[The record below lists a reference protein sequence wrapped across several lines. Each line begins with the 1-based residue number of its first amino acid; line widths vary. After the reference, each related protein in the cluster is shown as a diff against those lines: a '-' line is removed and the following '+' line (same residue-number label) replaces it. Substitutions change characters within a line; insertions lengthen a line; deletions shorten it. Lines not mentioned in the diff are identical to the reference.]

1 MSDKI
6 LAELIKNQKQN
17 LIEDKKLLFNDFKR
31 LSKHLSK
38 SIFNE
43 KECSLW
49 NKNNYNLYIFFYL
62 NKRKYSLHRLLY
74 YNFIGPIKDSEYIK
88 FYCNNKG
95 ICCNIY
101 HIYISNN
108 NNQLNNIP
116 LIECNECNEYNENNI
131 IDNNKYFL
139 KQLDNLELD
148 NTSLIQQ
155 NEKNINNLELDNK
168 SSIQQNEKNNL
179 KIIVNF

>member
-6 LAELIKNQKQN
+6 LSELVKNQKQN
-17 LIEDKKLLFNDFKR
+17 LSEDKKLLFNDFKR

-38 SIFNE
+38 SIFNK

-62 NKRKYSLHRLLY
+62 NKKKYSLHRLLY

-88 FYCNNKG
+88 FSCNNKG

-101 HIYISNN
+101 HIYIINN
-108 NNQLNNIP
+108 N
-116 LIECNECNEYNENNI
+116 E
-131 IDNNKYFL
+131 
-139 KQLDNLELD
+139 
-148 NTSLIQQ
+148 SLIQQ
-155 NEKNINNLELDNK
+155 NENHININ
-168 SSIQQNEKNNL
+168 KNTL

>member
-62 NKRKYSLHRLLY
+62 NKKKYSLHRLLY

-108 NNQLNNIP
+108 NNQVNNIP
-116 LIECNECNEYNENNI
+116 IQCDENNI
-131 IDNNKYFL
+131 TYLKNHNNL
-139 KQLDNLELD
+139 DLDNK
-148 NTSLIQQ
+148 S
-155 NEKNINNLELDNK
+155 NINNLELDNK
-168 SSIQQNEKNNL
+168 SLIESNIKNNS